1 MILKNKYVL
10 LLLLIIIG
18 IAYTKYMNKL
28 NFKQE
33 KEDMDLIK
41 EFLTGDIEKMDRKK
55 PFLWIPLDYE
65 INERNWLNFGS
76 RNTTNLNQPYL
87 YLTIR
92 SIIEKC
98 GDSFNVCLI
107 DDNVFNKLI
116 PNWTLR
122 VSRLSNPLRGH
133 LRELGMACLLQ
144 MYGGLRLEPSFIC
157 FENLYPM
164 FINMMQSN
172 HVFVSEL
179 VSRTITSTTNKFYP
193 NVKIMGCVKN
203 CEVMMEYIKYL
214 EGEVSRDF
222 TNRMDFE
229 GLISRWFD
237 KQIKEGNCG
246 IIKAEYLG
254 VKKDDENPVTVE
266 DLMGDGAID
275 ISNKAVGIYVP
286 GDELLVR
293 RHFGW
298 FVRMSPDQVL
308 ESNTQVGKYILA
320 TM

>member
-1 MILKNKYVL
+1 MKFKNKIVL
-10 LLLLIIIG
+10 LILLLIIG
-18 IAYTKYMNKL
+18 VGYKKYMNKL
-28 NFKQE
+28 NIEQE
-33 KEDMDLIK
+33 KEDMDLIVK
-41 EFLTGDIEKMDRKK
+41 FLNGDVEKMDKRR
-55 PFLWIPLDYE
+55 PFLWIPLEYE

-164 FINMMQSN
+164 FMNMMQSN
-172 HVFVSEL
+172 HIFVSEL
-179 VSRTITSTTNKFYP
+179 VSRNITSTTNKFYP
-193 NVKIMGCVKN
+193 NVKIMGCMKDCPIMV
-203 CEVMMEYIKYL
+203 EYIKYL

-229 GLISRWFD
+229 GVISRWFHR
-237 KQIKEGNCG
+237 KIQEGNCG
-246 IIKAEYLG
+246 LLKADYLG
-254 VKKDDENPVTVE
+254 VKNEDENVIVVE
-266 DLMGDGAID
+266 ELMGDTD
-275 ISNKAVGIYVP
+275 INLSRKALGIYVP
-286 GDELLVR
+286 ADELLVR
-293 RHFGW
+293 RNYGW
-298 FVRMSPDQVL
+298 FVRMSPEQVL
-308 ESNTQVGKYILA
+308 NSNTQVGKYLLA
-320 TM
+320 TI